1 MTDFL
6 SAPAPRWFTIPAHR
20 PFLEDLATGVWKAL
34 SPLGPE
40 ALADAVVLLPTR
52 RAARS
57 LAEAFLKAAESAAV
71 LLPRMRAI
79 GDLDEGEQ
87 PFETGD
93 LALDLPPAIEPARRR
108 FELAGLVVEN
118 QGLLQR
124 ELSAGSALELA
135 DALAGFLDA
144 CQIEETGEVSQI
156 ETLVEGDLAQHWR
169 LSADFLALTLDA
181 WPRRLEAL
189 GVMDIAAR
197 RVALLRRLEAR
208 WRDHPTS
215 EVLIAAGSTGS
226 TRATADLL
234 AAIAQAPRG
243 CVVLPGLDKSLA
255 DDAWALVDDQ
265 HPQGALRRLIEG
277 AGITRG
283 EVRDWDPAAEAQA
296 AGRWRRRL
304 INEAL
309 RPPKA
314 TADWLAQIEALR
326 AEGKA
331 SGVDPIA
338 AGLEGLSMVTARTEE
353 EAATA
358 AALMLRETLES
369 PGKTCALI
377 TPDAALARR
386 VSAKLTRWNITA
398 DSSAGQSL
406 AGAPAAVLASL
417 AARTVL
423 DPADPVTLLAIV
435 KHPLTQLGLEAET
448 LSVAARWLE
457 RGGLRGPRPGSWDAL
472 NARLRAALERARAA
486 DPAPEAAISGLSA
499 AIELATLAR
508 EALALAQAPYTGET
522 ATPAEAARSLVACL
536 ETLTAGPRGAAGELW
551 RGQGGEGLGVV
562 LASLIGQSEGLPEVT
577 RAGFADLLDGLLT
590 RALVRPGGAS
600 HARLRILGVL
610 EARLVRADRLILAGL
625 EEGMWPAAAPI
636 DPFLS
641 RPMRERLGLPSPERR
656 IGLSAHDFAQAA
668 CAPDV
673 VLLNS
678 ERRDGAPAVA
688 SRWLWRL
695 STLAKGAG
703 LDLPGRPD
711 ILAWARAL
719 DAPIA
724 DPPPA
729 LKTAPRPAPRPPV
742 EARPR
747 RLAVTAV
754 ERWVRDPYGV
764 YARYILGLRPL
775 DRPDEPVEAMAR
787 GSAIHAAFERFAIEH
802 PDALPP
808 EPEAVFTA
816 ILIEELVAAG
826 MPSPRM
832 TREHALA
839 ANVAPWVIAFERRR
853 RPGARL
859 IVEQEG
865 ELAFP
870 APAGVFTVTAKA
882 DRIEARDFGGD
893 ILDFK
898 TGVAPSAKMVRAGLS
913 PQLTLT
919 AAIMAA
925 GGFADLG
932 ALAPAELLYVRVS
945 GGRIPGREEARGD
958 GDSAALAAEA
968 LDGLKRRV
976 ARFDDPRT
984 PYLSWAIPQ
993 FIGRQGG
1000 DYDHLARLWEWH
1012 VVGEGGADG
1021 E

>member
-1 MTDFL
+1 M
-6 SAPAPRWFTIPAHR
+6 
-20 PFLEDLATGVWKAL
+20 
-34 SPLGPE
+34 
-40 ALADAVVLLPTR
+40 VLLPTR

-57 LAEAFLKAAESAAV
+57 LAEAFLKTAESPAV
-71 LLPRMRAI
+71 LLPHMRAL
-79 GDLDEGEQ
+79 GDLDEGEP

-108 FELAGLVVEN
+108 FELAGLVAEN
-118 QGLLQR
+118 QDLLQR

-169 LSADFLALTLDA
+169 LSADFLALALDA

-189 GVMDIAAR
+189 GLMDVAAR

-255 DDAWALVDDQ
+255 DDAWALVDEQ
-265 HPQGALRRLIEG
+265 HPQGALRRLIER

-309 RPPKA
+309 RPPEA
-314 TADWLAQIEALR
+314 TADWLAQIAALR
-326 AEGKA
+326 AEGAA

-338 AGLEGLSMVTARTEE
+338 AGLEGLSVVTARTEE

-386 VSAKLTRWNITA
+386 VSAKLTRWDITA
-398 DSSAGQSL
+398 DSSAGQPL

-486 DPAPEAAISGLSA
+486 DPPPESAISGLSA
-499 AIELATLAR
+499 AIEFATLTR

-522 ATPAEAARSLVACL
+522 ATPAEAARSLIACL
-536 ETLTAGPRGAAGELW
+536 EALTAGPRGAAGELW

-562 LASLIGQSEGLPEVT
+562 LASLIDESEGLPEVT
-577 RAGFADLLDGLLT
+577 RAGFADLLDGLLA
-590 RALVRPGGAS
+590 RALVRAGGAS
-600 HARLRILGVL
+600 HPRLRILGAI

-625 EEGMWPAAAPI
+625 EEGVWPAAAPI

-641 RPMRERLGLPSPERR
+641 RPMRERLGLPPPERR

-668 CAPDV
+668 CAPEV
-673 VLLNS
+673 VLLHS
-678 ERRDGAPAVA
+678 ERRGRRAGGG
-688 SRWLWRL
+688 
-695 STLAKGAG
+695 LALALAAG
-703 LDLPGRPD
+703 DPGQGRG
-711 ILAWARAL
+711 
-719 DAPIA
+719 
-724 DPPPA
+724 
-729 LKTAPRPAPRPPV
+729 PRPARHGRTCSPGPGPWTRRCRSAPRAEDRAAPRADAAGGGAAAPAAGHRRRALGPRSLRRLRPLHSGPAPAGP
-742 EARPR
+742 ARRAGGGPGAGHGHPR
-747 RLAVTAV
+747 RLRA
-754 ERWVRDPYGV
+754 
-764 YARYILGLRPL
+764 LRP
-775 DRPDEPVEAMAR
+775 RASRRVAR
-787 GSAIHAAFERFAIEH
+787 RAGGCVRGH
-802 PDALPP
+802 PDRGA
-808 EPEAVFTA
+808 
-816 ILIEELVAAG
+816 
-826 MPSPRM
+826 
-832 TREHALA
+832 
-839 ANVAPWVIAFERRR
+839 RRR
-853 RPGARL
+853 RHAERPDGPRARPGGQCRAVGGRL
-859 IVEQEG
+859 RAAPAAGRAADRSNRRG
-865 ELAFP
+865 ELAFA
-870 APAGVFTVTAKA
+870 APGGVFTVTAKA
-882 DRIEARDFGGD
+882 DRIEVARRRRP
-893 ILDFK
+893 
-898 TGVAPSAKMVRAGLS
+898 TSSTSRPAVAPSAKQVRTRAFAAADPHRRHPAPPAAS
-913 PQLTLT
+913 PTW
-919 AAIMAA
+919 A
-925 GGFADLG
+925 
-932 ALAPAELLYVRVS
+932 ALAPAELVYVRVS
-945 GGRIPGREEARGD
+945 GGRIPGGRRR
-958 GDSAALAAEA
+958 AATATPAPWPPTRAGRAEA
-968 LDGLKRRV
+968 PGRAPSMIR
-976 ARFDDPRT
+976 RT
-984 PYLSWAIPQ
+984 PYLSWAAPQ
-993 FIGRQGG
+993 FIGQPGG
-1000 DYDHLARLWEWH
+1000 RLRPPGAALGMACDRRRRGGG
-1012 VVGEGGADG
+1012 GE
-1021 E
+1021 